1 MYYDINLCE
10 QISVEK
16 NINGLLIS
24 FERNI
29 ELIYTKRG
37 NMVSYIYIRLFIIK
51 TNNFI
56 V

>member
-10 QISVEK
+10 QISEK

-51 TNNFI
+51 TNNFM